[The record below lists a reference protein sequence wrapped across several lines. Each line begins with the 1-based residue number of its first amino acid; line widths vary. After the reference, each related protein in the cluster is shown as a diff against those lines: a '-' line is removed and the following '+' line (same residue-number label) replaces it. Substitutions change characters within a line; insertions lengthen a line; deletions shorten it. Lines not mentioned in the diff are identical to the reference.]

1 MPLESTCGATAESRL
16 FRGEA
21 AKKTSA
27 SAVTHNEA
35 RKITD
40 KIIHYF
46 KPGQVEVIMD
56 NSSSSLTRYADNII
70 TQNVSE
76 NNLLNVIVRVINNGR
91 VARVMLNQTDDKSLK
106 RASRNCRY
114 FVKAQGAELGLLGKQ
129 KYASVDAYNK
139 QTANITPTERAAV
152 IKEAVLEA
160 RHNSMNI
167 SGIFSNDDSSL
178 TIANSKGL
186 FAHYASTSAEF
197 TCTALT
203 PDSSGKATK
212 TARDY
217 TWIKPAQIAKT
228 AIDKAVK
235 SKNPID
241 IKAGTYTV
249 ILEPAA
255 AVELLFFL
263 AFRGFGAL
271 AYQEGRSFLSGKLGK
286 KIMGNNISI
295 IENAYH
301 PDILGMPFDFEGM
314 PRKKVA
320 LVDKGAACN
329 VVHDR
334 LTAKKAKCASTGH
347 ALPQPNAFGPLPTN
361 LVFLPGNSSIE
372 EMIGSTEKGIL
383 VSEFHYTNILDPMK
397 MTITGMTRN
406 GTFLIENGVITKG
419 IKNMRFTDSILNM
432 LSNVELISKATELRS
447 GFFGGSGFITPA
459 LKIRN
464 FNFSSETKF

>member
-1 MPLESTCGATAESRL
+1 MPSEATCEVTAKAKASTGTHTGATAS
-16 FRGEA
+16 
-21 AKKTSA
+21 
-27 SAVTHNEA
+27 EA
-35 RKITD
+35 RKVTD
-40 KIIHYF
+40 KILHYF
-46 KPGQVEVIMD
+46 RPGAVEVIMD
-56 NSSSSLTRYADNII
+56 NSSSALTRYADNII

-76 NNLLNVIVRVINNGR
+76 NNLLNVIVRIIKDGK
-91 VARVMLNQTDDKSLK
+91 VARIMLNQADDKYLK
-106 RASRNCRY
+106 SAAQKTPY
-114 FVKAQGAELGLLGKQ
+114 FVNAQGTELGLVGKQ
-129 KYASVDAYNK
+129 KYAPVNAYNE
-139 QTANITPTERAAV
+139 QTAGVSPTERAAG

-160 RHNSMNI
+160 RHNSLAV
-167 SGIFSNDDSSL
+167 SGIFSNDASAL

-203 PDSSGKATK
+203 PDSSGKASRI
-212 TARDY
+212 ARDY
-217 TWIKPAQIAKT
+217 AQIKPAQIAKT

-241 IKAGTYTV
+241 LKAGRYTV

-255 AVELLFFL
+255 SVELLFFL

-286 KIMGNNISI
+286 KIMGGNISI
-295 IENAYH
+295 IEDAHH

-314 PRKKVA
+314 PRKKVT
-320 LVDKGAACN
+320 LVDKGVACN

-347 ALPQPNAFGPLPTN
+347 ALPQPNPQGPLPVN
-361 LVFLPGNSSIE
+361 LVLLPGNSSLDD
-372 EMIGSTEKGIL
+372 MIASTERGIL
-383 VSEFHYTNILDPMK
+383 VSSFHYTNILDPMK

-406 GTFLIENGVITKG
+406 GTFLIENGRISKG
-419 IKNMRFTDSILNM
+419 VKNMRFTDSVLNM
-432 LSNVELISKATELRS
+432 LSNVEMISRETELHS
-447 GFFGGSGFITPA
+447 GFFGGSGFVTPS
-459 LKIRN
+459 LKISN